1 MAKRLTNRLATL
13 SAAACLLG
21 SLAPVALAQNTPVGT
36 WDVVLSE
43 GQRGVARISFV
54 DGGAGGGTLVGSEVF
69 AYRTHNVADPNEIDP
84 RTPGGDSGRTPDGS
98 GGGSTNLFGYADIVG
113 TWAYD
118 NKGKVVGAW
127 WELARNRTNG
137 ISFKATVKPGVRITM
152 HGTRWAGLPYDL
164 PGGHNVSYRGIPLTN
179 QVDLTGQSMYAVGH
193 RNGISVTETFTLQP
207 MPATIDDPFPNKY
220 TAGGNGPGYVYT
232 DSIVYVS
239 GLKYIAF
246 YSETSERTNGLVRTV
261 AGSFNLKSLRGSLIG
276 AAEDPNPIPGPAQ
289 KFGLKISP
297 PGL

>member
-21 SLAPVALAQNTPVGT
+21 SLAPVARAQNSPVGPT

-43 GQRGVARISFV
+43 GQHGVARITFLN
-54 DGGAGGGTLVGSEVF
+54 DGTLVGSEVF
-69 AYRTHNVADPNEIDP
+69 AYHAHNPPDPSDIDP
-84 RTPGGDSGRTPDGS
+84 RGVGS
-98 GGGSTNLFGYADIVG
+98 GGRNPEVSSTGTTNLFGYADIEG
-113 TWAYD
+113 TWTYD

-127 WELARNRTNG
+127 AELSRNRTNG

-152 HGTRWAGLPYDL
+152 SGTRYEGPPYDL
-164 PGGHNVSYRGIPLTN
+164 PGGHHVSYRGIPLTN
-179 QVDLTGQSMYAVGH
+179 LVSLTGQAMYGVGH
-193 RNGISVTETFTLQP
+193 RKGIAVTETFTLQP
-207 MPATIDDPFPNKY
+207 ATGTDAGPNNY
-220 TAGGNGPGYVYT
+220 TATLAFGPGYTYT
-232 DSIVYVS
+232 DSIIYVS

-246 YSETSERTNGLVRTV
+246 YSATSERTNGLIRTV
-261 AGSFNLKSLRGSLIG
+261 AGSFNLKSLRGSLTG
-276 AAEDPNPIPGPAQ
+276 ASEDPNPIPSPAQ